1 MQNNKYWEAV
11 RSAAATLAT
20 MQNNGVLVTYNTLQE
35 VSEHFSVAEK
45 DVQEYFNNSYNW
57 PLV

>member
-11 RSAAATLAT
+11 RDAAATLAT

-35 VSEHFSVAEK
+35 VSERFSVAEK